1 MKKGFLTTL
10 LVVTFFALT
19 AVSASAVVNDTVKVG
34 LRYGS
39 SALPSANLEN
49 AVGGGYAFGYFDED
63 RCFEMLD
70 WTDETTITMSP
81 MAGGGIQVTVTG
93 TDEVL
98 YETEEDTLGVLPD
111 GGGDKALT
119 WFKGYKYYGG
129 FEYTRSGS
137 SLQVVN
143 VVDLEDYVKGVIP
156 YEMGPGWPQS
166 ALEAQ
171 AVCARTYVQGHSKHL
186 KDYGFDVC
194 AAICCQ
200 VYNGANSA
208 TAVTNDAVDA
218 TAGECLY
225 YDEELVMNA
234 VYHSSDGGA
243 TEDAVNVWGTEVPY
257 LKGKEDPFE
266 AQTNIPNYSW
276 SVTYTAEELTW
287 ILQNSGY
294 SIGTVKDVYVSGR
307 TDQGNVSRV
316 TFVDTSGKELTVRGE
331 ACRMAF
337 YSSTYGKYV
346 RSMRFEITGGS
357 GEQTSSG
364 GAYYVNGTGTRLSTL
379 AGVSAISGSGTV
391 TKLPAGELCVLTSS
405 GKATIGGTSG
415 KISSSR
421 TTGTFTITGTGSG
434 HNVGMSQYGAK
445 AMAEQGYT
453 YDEIL
458 AFYYTDTTIICR

>member
-1 MKKGFLTTL
+1 MKKLLLTTL

-39 SALPSANLEN
+39 SVLAAANLEN
-49 AVGGGYAFGYFDED
+49 TVGGGYEFGYFDED
-63 RCFEMLD
+63 RCFEALD
-70 WTDETTITMSP
+70 WTEETAITMSP
-81 MAGGGIQVTVTG
+81 MAGGGIRVTITG

-98 YETEEDTLGVLPD
+98 FETEEDTLGILPD
-111 GGGDKALT
+111 GGGDTALT

-129 FEYTRSGS
+129 FEYTCSNGG
-137 SLQVVN
+137 LQVVN

-186 KDYGFDVC
+186 REYGFDVC
-194 AAICCQ
+194 ASICCQ

-208 TAVTNDAVDA
+208 STVTDDAVDA

-225 YDEELVMNA
+225 YDGDLMMNA

-266 AQTNIPNYSW
+266 DLATIPNYSW
-276 SVTYTAEELTW
+276 TVTYTAEELTW

-294 SIGTVKDVYVSGR
+294 SIGTIEDVYVSGR
-307 TDQGNVSRV
+307 TDQGNVCRV

-337 YSSTYGKYV
+337 YSSTYGKNV
-346 RSMRFEITGGS
+346 RSMRFEISGGS

-364 GAYYVNGTGTRLSTL
+364 GAYYVNGTGAKLSDL
-379 AGVSAISGSGTV
+379 AGVSVISSGGTV
-391 TKLPAGELCVLTSS
+391 TAMPAGELYVLTSS
-405 GKATIGGTSG
+405 GKAVIGGKSSKITSSKDSG
-415 KISSSR
+415 I
-421 TTGTFTITGTGSG
+421 FTITGTGSG

-458 AFYYTDTTIICR
+458 AFYYTDITIR

>member
-1 MKKGFLTTL
+1 MKKLLLTTL

-39 SALPSANLEN
+39 SVLAAANLEN
-49 AVGGGYAFGYFDED
+49 TVGGGYEFGYFDED
-63 RCFEMLD
+63 RCFEALD
-70 WTDETTITMSP
+70 WTEETAITMSP
-81 MAGGGIQVTVTG
+81 MAGGGIRVTITG

-98 YETEEDTLGVLPD
+98 FETEEDTLGILPD

-129 FEYTRSGS
+129 FEYTCSNGG
-137 SLQVVN
+137 LQVVN

-186 KDYGFDVC
+186 REYGFDVC
-194 AAICCQ
+194 ASICCQ

-208 TAVTNDAVDA
+208 STVTDDAVDA

-225 YDEELVMNA
+225 YDGDLMMNA

-266 AQTNIPNYSW
+266 DLATIPNYSW
-276 SVTYTAEELTW
+276 TVTYTAEELTW

-294 SIGTVKDVYVSGR
+294 SIGTIEDVYVSGR
-307 TDQGNVSRV
+307 TDQGNVCRV

-337 YSSTYGKYV
+337 YSSTYGKNV
-346 RSMRFEITGGS
+346 RSMRFEISGGS
-357 GEQTSSG
+357 GEQTSSS
-364 GAYYVNGTGTRLSTL
+364 GAYYVNGTGAKLSDL
-379 AGVSAISGSGTV
+379 AGVSVISGGGTV
-391 TKLPAGELCVLTSS
+391 TALPAGELYVLTSS
-405 GKATIGGTSG
+405 GKAVIGGKSSKITSSKDSG
-415 KISSSR
+415 I
-421 TTGTFTITGTGSG
+421 FTITGTGSG

-458 AFYYTDTTIICR
+458 AFYYTDITIR

>member
-1 MKKGFLTTL
+1 MKKLLLTTL

-39 SALPSANLEN
+39 SVLAAANLEN
-49 AVGGGYAFGYFDED
+49 TVGGGYEFGYFDED
-63 RCFEMLD
+63 RCFEALD
-70 WTDETTITMSP
+70 WTEETAITMSP
-81 MAGGGIQVTVTG
+81 MAGGGIRVTITG

-98 YETEEDTLGVLPD
+98 FETEEDTLGILPD

-129 FEYTRSGS
+129 FEYTCSNGG
-137 SLQVVN
+137 LQVVN

-186 KDYGFDVC
+186 REYGFDVC
-194 AAICCQ
+194 ASICCQ

-208 TAVTNDAVDA
+208 STVTDDAVDA

-225 YDEELVMNA
+225 YDGDLMMNA

-266 AQTNIPNYSW
+266 DLATIPNYSW
-276 SVTYTAEELTW
+276 TVTYTAEELTW

-294 SIGTVKDVYVSGR
+294 SIGTIEDVYVSGR
-307 TDQGNVSRV
+307 TDQGNVCRV

-337 YSSTYGKYV
+337 YSSTYGKNV
-346 RSMRFEITGGS
+346 RSMRFEISGGS

-364 GAYYVNGTGTRLSTL
+364 GAYYVNGTGAKLSDL
-379 AGVSAISGSGTV
+379 AGVSVISSGGTV
-391 TKLPAGELCVLTSS
+391 TAMPAGELYVLTSS
-405 GKATIGGTSG
+405 GKAVIGGKSSKITSSKDSG
-415 KISSSR
+415 I
-421 TTGTFTITGTGSG
+421 FTITGTGSG

-458 AFYYTDTTIICR
+458 AFYYTDITIR

>member
-1 MKKGFLTTL
+1 MKKLLLTTL

-19 AVSASAVVNDTVKVG
+19 AVSASAVVNGTVKVG

-39 SALPSANLEN
+39 SVLSSANLEN
-49 AVGGGYAFGYFDED
+49 AVGEGYEFGYFDED
-63 RCFEMLD
+63 RCFEALD
-70 WTDETTITMSP
+70 WTEETAITMSP
-81 MAGGGIQVTVTG
+81 REGGGIQVTVTG

-98 YETEEDTLGVLPD
+98 FETEEDTLGVLPQD
-111 GGGDKALT
+111 RSPIT
-119 WFKGYKYYGG
+119 WFKGYKYCGG

-137 SLQVVN
+137 GLQVVN
-143 VVDLEDYVKGVIP
+143 VVDLEDYVKGVLP
-156 YEMGPGWPQS
+156 YEMGPGWPS
-166 ALEAQ
+166 AALEAQ

-194 AAICCQ
+194 AATCCQ
-200 VYNGANSA
+200 VYNGTNGA
-208 TAVTNDAVDA
+208 TAVTDDAVDA

-225 YDEELVMNA
+225 YDGELVMNA

-266 AQTNIPNYSW
+266 AETNIPNYSW
-276 SVTYTAEELTW
+276 TVTYTAEELTW
-287 ILQNSGY
+287 VLQNSGY
-294 SIGTVKDVYVSGR
+294 NIGTVQDVYISGR

-316 TFVDTSGKELTVRGE
+316 TFVDTAGKELTVRGE

-337 YSSTYGKYV
+337 YSNTYGKNV

-357 GEQTSSG
+357 GEQTSAG
-364 GAYYVNGTGTRLSTL
+364 GTYYVNGAGTKLSTL
-379 AGVSAISGSGTV
+379 AGVSVISGGGTV
-391 TKLPAGELCVLTSS
+391 TTLPAGELYVLTSS
-405 GKATIGGTSG
+405 GKAVIGGKSSKVTSSKASG
-415 KISSSR
+415 I
-421 TTGTFTITGTGSG
+421 FVITGTGSG
-434 HNVGMSQYGAK
+434 YNVGMSQYGAK

-458 AFYYTDTTIICR
+458 EFYYTDITIR

>member
-1 MKKGFLTTL
+1 MKKLLLTTL

-19 AVSASAVVNDTVKVG
+19 AVSASAVVYDTVKVG

-39 SALPSANLEN
+39 SVLAAANLEN
-49 AVGGGYAFGYFDED
+49 TVGGGYEFGYFDED
-63 RCFEMLD
+63 RCFEALD
-70 WTDETTITMSP
+70 WTEETAITMSP
-81 MAGGGIQVTVTG
+81 MAGGGIRVTITG

-98 YETEEDTLGVLPD
+98 FETEEDTLGILPD

-129 FEYTRSGS
+129 FEYTCSNGG
-137 SLQVVN
+137 LQVVN

-186 KDYGFDVC
+186 REYGFDVC
-194 AAICCQ
+194 ASICCQ

-208 TAVTNDAVDA
+208 STVTDDAVDA

-225 YDEELVMNA
+225 YDGDLMMNA

-266 AQTNIPNYSW
+266 DLATIPNYSW
-276 SVTYTAEELTW
+276 TVTYTAEELTW

-294 SIGTVKDVYVSGR
+294 SIGTIEDVYVSGR
-307 TDQGNVSRV
+307 TDQGNVCRV

-337 YSSTYGKYV
+337 YSSTYGKNV
-346 RSMRFEITGGS
+346 RSMRFEISGGS

-364 GAYYVNGTGTRLSTL
+364 GAYYVNGTGAKLSDL
-379 AGVSAISGSGTV
+379 AGVSVISSGGTV
-391 TKLPAGELCVLTSS
+391 TAMPAGELYVLTSS
-405 GKATIGGTSG
+405 GKAVIGGKSSKITSSKDSG
-415 KISSSR
+415 I
-421 TTGTFTITGTGSG
+421 FTITGTGSG

-458 AFYYTDTTIICR
+458 AFYYTDITIR